1 MPAYV
6 PTGPWANGGAPG
18 VSASFLGTLENW
30 LQQTEG
36 DIGAAT
42 VSGST
47 SGTATLYQTLQG
59 TVKKVLILVSASYN
73 STVKTIALPVAFVAE
88 AELRA
93 YRNNGPYRFLAS
105 GSPQNIVLAN
115 GFNAGGNF
123 AVTANLTS
131 TPAGAAGFIGSVNGP
146 FDTVE
151 FSATGAVG
159 PAFILLEGS

>member
-36 DIGAAT
+36 AIGSSS

-47 SGTATLYQTLQG
+47 SGTATLYQVLQG

-73 STVKTIALPVAFVAE
+73 STVKTITLPVAFVTD

-93 YRNNGPYRFLAS
+93 YRNVGPLRFLTS
-105 GSPQNIVLAN
+105 GSSQNIVLPT
-115 GFNAGGNF
+115 GFNASGR
-123 AVTANLTS
+123 AS
-131 TPAGAAGFIGSVNGP
+131 CR
-146 FDTVE
+146 E
-151 FSATGAVG
+151 R
-159 PAFILLEGS
+159 